1 MGNLTGFVGTGRWAR
16 AVCLRRGVAGRLPA
30 VRLLGGALS
39 CALVVALGVPI
50 AAAEAAIP
58 GDANS
63 ETAATV
69 NGIYRSALSPA
80 GLMSPFRARPA
91 AAGVEYGR
99 RSAKEALGLAVA
111 QNPRLFAA
119 QPGRVLDPPAGSK
132 IEQYLDDFSA
142 RVDVPG
148 QASDVIVQSLTPIR
162 VTHGG
167 VKQPV
172 DLTIVDTGEAFAPK
186 MPVAPVALSHRLADG
201 LTVAKGIGMRVVGAS
216 TSASAEVEGPQVFY
230 ANALQDA
237 DVFATPLPAGSE
249 TFVQLRSYSSPR
261 LIALQFDL
269 PDGARLAAGSGPNAG
284 AMIMRGDDVL
294 ATIDPPVSAD
304 ANGTLVPTTSRVDGT
319 RLILDVAVTRE
330 TPLPVVVDPIVTDHQ
345 FAGGDAA
352 SIDGQFSTTRGWR
365 HQTSGAL
372 ANFTFTP
379 GDDDSAAGG
388 TCGRSRG
395 GALTTL
401 AGGLCVVSHGN
412 VAYASGGE
420 VGEWAFRPP
429 SGLRSYST
437 DGPNVPTDAYIYR
450 ADVRMNFAKLSTP
463 ATAFMYAGL
472 RSGRDP
478 NTYIG
483 SSADINASGS
493 GSDLRNGVFTSGL
506 AGIVTYND
514 SMFRIFCV
522 RSDCGGDL
530 NADSSNDGAFFT
542 FGAWVK
548 GAGNA
553 IGVNAQG
560 AIFYENDRTN
570 PTVPTHVTS
579 TDLSAWKGSGSVT
592 TVVGGH
598 DAGMGTKTVG
608 EAYINR
614 AGTLAA
620 VPYSSGCD
628 GRSASPCNA
637 DLAQT
642 LTTSIDDLPEGANP
656 LQSYATDV
664 LGKTGMGSVL
674 TVKVDRSAPSVTQS
688 GSLWDARTGFILPG
702 QDYALTVNATDG
714 DATSAGTQRSGATNV
729 EVTVDGQA
737 VPGGSITQP
746 CTAPAGSCPLS
757 LTVQFT
763 AALLAGYGP
772 GPHTVSI
779 TATDALGQKR
789 APTVFDIESDTAEPT
804 LELDGRLADV
814 DGQVLTEDSYT
825 LRAQALDT
833 DAELYGSGLASLG
846 VALDGQQQSTTVIG
860 CVQDEA
866 CEQARSFTWNTA
878 SAGNGDHTITVTA
891 TDKAG
896 NTTSDSIG
904 VDLERPAAQPSR
916 TAGTQRMKIYG
927 AKAGDQAGS
936 GATALGDV
944 NDDGLADYAVG
955 APNATAATTR
965 TRAGVVYIV
974 LGRSANATIDL
985 ANPGAGVTRISGPA
999 TNAYCGSS
1007 IAAVGD
1013 VNGDG
1018 IGDLLIGCPGMDA
1031 GSGTLSQQA
1040 KAYLVLGS
1048 AAPANID
1055 LASLGTS
1062 GFAITGP
1069 RNAYAGAISF
1079 AASRPMI
1086 FGENLHSPPLG
1097 SASVT
1102 QDVNGDDL
1110 ADLVIADSAVAQAG
1124 QASAGGTYVIFGK
1137 TDSTPVDVN
1146 ALGTAGFIVRGSG
1159 KNTLSGYS
1167 AAIVG
1172 DVTGDSL
1179 ADIVVG
1185 APGRDAAPPAAY
1197 VVAGADSSAT
1207 VDLGTPNDRV
1217 VKLTAGSAQDRLGVD
1232 VAALGDTSLDG
1243 TADYAISTT
1252 SGAFVVR
1259 DTPTVNS
1266 PLTSANAYAVSGPV
1280 NAPALQTRIPA
1291 TQVSAAGDV
1300 NQDGRAD
1307 LEIGY
1312 PDAAGTGRG
1321 YTVHS
1326 PESNRTVSVAA
1337 LPGQSGVA
1345 LAAGNQSDRS
1355 GAAIAGADQTANAE
1369 NATEPVQAILGA
1381 PSATPVLLRSAAGQA
1396 IVVTDITPQ
1405 ASSSSGAAPRATATA
1420 TASGSNGCYN
1430 DARSAYPFDVGPNA
1444 RYGYRVTINADKT
1457 ANYGKANAILPPCRQ
1472 TIRQKIDRVPT
1483 GFVKASFDYK
1493 NLPFNG
1499 TVDANGQISWTI
1511 RDSFNNAFA
1520 TLRQTVRSAKGKRV
1534 VTRWQVV
1541 RGSDQ
1546 STVTNTDPGGLISV
1560 TVQGYACFV
1569 GNGSRTDRVMIA
1581 LRPGSAGGAGVR
1593 GFIDRSALKT
1603 TYISDKRLA
1612 SGDTGC
1618 RTDRGLTKPLSTP
1631 VALTPYNLVDERYQ
1645 GKTTAARSCP
1655 DFTAGDC
1662 GARYDSYEPPTF
1674 PGIKIMALSS
1684 TGVTGGDNAGRSGG
1698 GVAMAVISTSG
1709 PTFVRLDRLGYNDP
1723 NVPCTRTPSVRWVF
1737 GNANPGKGKQA
1748 IYGWLAERASTDQ
1761 LARGICPPQAP

>member
-1 MGNLTGFVGTGRWAR
+1 MGSLTGFVGTGRWTR

-30 VRLLGGALS
+30 VRLLGGTLS
-39 CALVVALGVPI
+39 CALMVALGLPI

-58 GDANS
+58 GDATS
-63 ETAATV
+63 ETATTV

-99 RSAKEALGLAVA
+99 QSAKEALGLAVA

-142 RVDVPG
+142 RIDVPG
-148 QASDVIVQSLTPIR
+148 QASDVIAQSLTPIR

-167 VKQPV
+167 HKQPV
-172 DLTIVDTGEAFAPK
+172 DLTIVDTGDAFAPK
-186 MPVAPVALSHRLADG
+186 MAVAPVALSHRLADG
-201 LTVAKGIGMRVVGAS
+201 LTVAKGIGMHVVGAS

-261 LIALQFDL
+261 SIALQFDL
-269 PDGARLAAGSGPNAG
+269 PDGARLVADSGPNAG
-284 AMIMRGDDVL
+284 AMITRGDDVL

-304 ANGTLVPTTSRVDGT
+304 ANGTLVPTTSHVDGT
-319 RLILDVAVTRE
+319 RLILDIAVTRE

-483 SSADINASGS
+483 SSAEINADGS

-506 AGIVTYND
+506 AGTVTYND

-570 PTVPTHVTS
+570 PTIPTHVTS
-579 TDLSAWKGSGSVT
+579 TDLSAWKSSGSVT
-592 TVVGGH
+592 TVVGAH

-608 EAYINR
+608 EAYVNR
-614 AGTLAA
+614 AGTLAT

-628 GRSASPCNA
+628 GRSASPCSA

-642 LTTSIDDLPEGANP
+642 LTTNIDDLPEGADP

-674 TVKVDRSAPSVTQS
+674 TVKVDRSAPSVTPS
-688 GSLWDARTGFILPG
+688 GSLWSARTGFILPG

-714 DATSAGTQRSGATNV
+714 DGSSAGAQRSGATNV

-737 VPGGSITQP
+737 VPGGSIAQP
-746 CTAPAGSCPLS
+746 CTAPAGSCPLA

-763 AALLAGYGP
+763 AALLASYGA

-779 TATDALGQKR
+779 TAADALGQKS
-789 APTVFDIESDTAEPT
+789 APTVFDIESDTAAPT
-804 LELDGRLADV
+804 LQLGGVLAD
-814 DGQVLTEDSYT
+814 DDDQILTEDSYT
-825 LRAQALDT
+825 LNAQALDT
-833 DAELYGSGLASLG
+833 DADVYGSGLASLQ
-846 VALDGQQQSTTVIG
+846 VTLDGQPQSTTAIG
-860 CVQDEA
+860 CFQDEE

-878 SAGNGDHTITVTA
+878 SAGNGDHSVTVTA

-896 NTTSDSIG
+896 NTATDGID
-904 VDLERPAAQPSR
+904 VDLERPAAEPAR
-916 TAGTQRMKIYG
+916 TASTQRMKING
-927 AKAGDQAGS
+927 AKGGDQAGS

-944 NDDGLADYAVG
+944 NSDGFADYAVG
-955 APNATAATTR
+955 APNATAATSR
-965 TRAGVVYIV
+965 SRAGLVYTV
-974 LGRSANATIDL
+974 LGRSANSTIDL
-985 ANPGAGVTRISGPA
+985 ASPGAGVARISGPA

-1018 IGDLLIGCPGMDA
+1018 IGDLLVGCPAMDA
-1031 GSGTLSQQA
+1031 GSGTLTQQA
-1040 KAYLVLGS
+1040 KAYVVFGS
-1048 AAPANID
+1048 IAPVDID
-1055 LASLGTS
+1055 LASLGS
-1062 GFAITGP
+1062 RGFAITGP
-1069 RNAYAGAISF
+1069 RSAYATATSF
-1079 AASRPMI
+1079 SASRPTV
-1086 FGENLHSPPLG
+1086 FGENLHSAPLG
-1097 SASVT
+1097 DAAVT
-1102 QDVNGDDL
+1102 QDVNGDGL
-1110 ADLVIADSAVAQAG
+1110 ADLVIGDSAVAQAG
-1124 QASAGGTYVIFGK
+1124 QSSAGAAYVIFGK
-1137 TDSTPVDVN
+1137 ADSTPVDVN
-1146 ALGTAGFIVRGSG
+1146 NLGTAGFVARGSG
-1159 KNTLSGYS
+1159 KNTLNGYS

-1179 ADIVVG
+1179 ADILVG
-1185 APGRDAAPPAAY
+1185 APGRDTAPAAAY

-1207 VDLGTPNDRV
+1207 VDLGTPSDRV
-1217 VKLTAGSAQDRLGVD
+1217 VKLTAGITQDRFGVD
-1232 VAALGDTSLDG
+1232 VAALGDTNLDG
-1243 TADYAISTT
+1243 TTDYAISTT
-1252 SGAFVVR
+1252 SGAYVVR
-1259 DTPTVNS
+1259 NPPTVS
-1266 PLTSANAYAVSGPV
+1266 SALTSANAYAVTGPV
-1280 NAPALQTRIPA
+1280 NKPLLQTRIPA
-1291 TQVSAAGDV
+1291 THVSAAGDA

-1307 LEIGY
+1307 LAIGY

-1321 YTVHS
+1321 YIVQS
-1326 PESNRTVSVAA
+1326 PEFNRTLSVIA

-1345 LAAGNQSDRS
+1345 LAAGSQSDRS
-1355 GAAIAGADQTANAE
+1355 ATAISGLDQMANAE
-1369 NATEPVQAILGA
+1369 NTSETAQAIIGA
-1381 PSATPVLLRSAAGQA
+1381 PAATPALLRSAAGQA
-1396 IVVTDITPQ
+1396 IVLTTITPQ
-1405 ASSSSGAAPRATATA
+1405 DGGAASGASTRATAA
-1420 TASGSNGCYN
+1420 VNSSSKGCYN
-1430 DARSAYPFDVGPNA
+1430 DSRTPYPFDVGLTA
-1444 RYGYRVTINADKT
+1444 RYGYRVDGTT
-1457 ANYGKANAILPPCRQ
+1457 ANYGKNTIAVLPPCRR
-1472 TIRQKIDRVPT
+1472 TIREQIDRVPLKFT
-1483 GFVKASFDYK
+1483 KLGFPYT
-1493 NLPFNG
+1493 NLLFNG
-1499 TVDANGQISWTI
+1499 AIDANHQISWPI
-1511 RDSFNNAFA
+1511 RDSFDDAFA
-1520 TLRQTVRSAKGKRV
+1520 ILRQTVTSVKGKRV
-1534 VTRWQVV
+1534 VTRWQVLRLDATTIV
-1541 RGSDQ
+1541 SD
-1546 STVTNTDPGGLISV
+1546 SSPEGLDGVS
-1560 TVQGYACFV
+1560 VQGYACFV
-1569 GNGSRTDRVMIA
+1569 GPGSRTDRVMIA
-1581 LRPGSAGGAGVR
+1581 LRPAPGHKIPGVR
-1593 GFIDRSALKT
+1593 GFIDRSALK
-1603 TYISDKRLA
+1603 SNKVSNQDLA
-1612 SGDTGC
+1612 HHDTGC
-1618 RTDRGLTKPLSTP
+1618 GSDRGLTKPLSAP
-1631 VALTPYNLVDERYQ
+1631 GVLAPQDLGPELYQ
-1645 GKTTAARSCP
+1645 GKSTAANTCLV
-1655 DFTAGDC
+1655 DFTNKDC
-1662 GARYDSYEPPTF
+1662 GARYDSYEPSTF
-1674 PGIKIMALSS
+1674 QGIKIMALSS
-1684 TGVTGGDNAGRSGG
+1684 TGITGGKRASAAGG
-1698 GVAMAVISTSG
+1698 GVAMAVVRAG
-1709 PTFVRLDRLGYNDP
+1709 GRTFVRLDRTGYNDP
-1723 NVPCTRTPSVRWVF
+1723 NVPCTRTPHVRWVF
-1737 GNANPGKGKQA
+1737 GNANPGKGKRG
-1748 IYGWLAERASTDQ
+1748 IFGWLPEIGSIGQPPRS
-1761 LARGICPPQAP
+1761 CPVPTG